1 MGLTNPKHIIL
12 VAGETSGDMHAAHL
26 VAALKKL
33 DPSFTFSGLGGP
45 QMLFEGVKIYF
56 DLTKVAVVG
65 FWEVL
70 KHFGVFKKNFH
81 LILGKIKELQP
92 AAVILVDYPGFNLR
106 LARAIK
112 EQNPATKVIYYIS
125 PQVWAWKESRVEL
138 IRKYIDRMLVIFPFE
153 KEFYARHGI
162 EVDFVGHPLIES
174 MKINTPKEKLLTE
187 AGLSPDKLTIG
198 LLPGS
203 RPKEVDRHLPV
214 MLQAGQ
220 VLLHEFKNIQFL
232 LIKAPAI
239 SDELIKW
246 HLQYFRLPL
255 RVIENQTYEGIN
267 ASDVCMVC
275 SGTATLETG
284 LLKKPM
290 VVIYK
295 ISPITYALAK
305 RLVKVS
311 YIAMVNVIANKGIVP
326 ECIQFDA
333 TPKKIAAELKAIF
346 TNEPRIAEIKSE
358 LEKVRRSLGE
368 TGASERAAKSVM
380 AVLQS

>member
-1 MGLTNPKHIIL
+1 MNSKHIIL

-33 DPSFTFSGLGGP
+33 DPSLTFSGLGGP

-81 LILGKIKELQP
+81 LIIEKIKETKP
-92 AAVILVDYPGFNLR
+92 AAIILIDYPGFNLR
-106 LARAIK
+106 LAKGVK
-112 EQNPATKVIYYIS
+112 EQNPAIKVIYYIS
-125 PQVWAWKESRVEL
+125 PQVWAWKESRVKL
-138 IRKYIDRMLVIFPFE
+138 IKKYIDRMLVIFPFE

-162 EVDFVGHPLIES
+162 DVDFVGHPLIETI
-174 MKINTPKEKLLTE
+174 KIHTPKEKLLTE
-187 AGLSPDKLTIG
+187 VGLSLDKLTVG

-203 RPKEVDRHLPV
+203 RPKEVDRHLPI
-214 MLQAGQ
+214 MLQSAQ
-220 VLLHEFKNIQFL
+220 LLLREFKNIQFL
-232 LIKAPAI
+232 LIKAPSI
-239 SDELIKW
+239 SEEQIKW
-246 HLQYFRLPL
+246 HLESVRLPL
-255 RVIENQTYEGIN
+255 RIIENQTYEGIN
-267 ASDVCMVC
+267 AADVCIVC

-295 ISPITYALAK
+295 ISPLTYTLAK

-311 YIAMVNVIANKGIVP
+311 YIAMVNVIANKKIVP
-326 ECIQFDA
+326 ECIQREA
-333 TPKKIAAELKAIF
+333 TPRKIAEELKAIM

-358 LEKVRRSLGE
+358 LEKIRHSLGE
-368 TGASERAAKSVM
+368 AGASQRAAF
-380 AVLQS
+380 AVLKTLGN